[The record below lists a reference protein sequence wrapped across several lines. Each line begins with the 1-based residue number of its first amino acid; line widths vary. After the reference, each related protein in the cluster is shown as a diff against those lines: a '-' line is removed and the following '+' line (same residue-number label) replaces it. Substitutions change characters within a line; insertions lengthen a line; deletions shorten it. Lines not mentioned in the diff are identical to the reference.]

1 MANLAQL
8 IYAIQDD
15 ANREVRDSEDLKF
28 IGHCLANAS
37 DTYSQNYQDVFALYA
52 TDYMKNGYFVDFGA
66 TDGKTINNTY
76 LLEKRYGWKGIV
88 AEPNSYWHNDL
99 IKNRFG
105 HISFDCVYSETGKE
119 VEFIASDTPDISGI
133 KEFASRDEHTQKR
146 NIGKTIKVPTI
157 SLLDLLNKYR
167 ARDTIDYLSI
177 DTEGSEYMILKAFFE
192 DPEYY
197 NIRNITVEHNYIP
210 EDRELIFQLLSA
222 NGYTRKFPQ
231 LSRCDDFYT
240 KVK

>member
-119 VEFIASDTPDISGI
+119 IEFIASDTPDISGI
-133 KEFASRDEHTQKR
+133 KEFWTWL
-146 NIGKTIKVPTI
+146 P
-157 SLLDLLNKYR
+157 L
-167 ARDTIDYLSI
+167 
-177 DTEGSEYMILKAFFE
+177 
-192 DPEYY
+192 
-197 NIRNITVEHNYIP
+197 
-210 EDRELIFQLLSA
+210 LLSSHIIMLREDCL
-222 NGYTRKFPQ
+222 NDTSLFSPPCLR
-231 LSRCDDFYT
+231 LEFYL
-240 KVK
+240 KIKKSMQKKCNF